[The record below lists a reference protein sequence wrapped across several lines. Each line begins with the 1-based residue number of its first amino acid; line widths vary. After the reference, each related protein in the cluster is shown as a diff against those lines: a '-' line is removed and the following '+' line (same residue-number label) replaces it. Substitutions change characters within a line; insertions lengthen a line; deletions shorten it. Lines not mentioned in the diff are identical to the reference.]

1 MSVPASRPRGR
12 FLMAVI
18 DGGGTLPPAMGVAAE
33 LVRRGHTVSV
43 LADPT
48 VEPSAR
54 AAGCDFTPWRAAP
67 RIDSVAE
74 QTAMVIEFERG
85 SPLRQFA
92 AIRDRLIVGGAPG
105 FAADVVRAVADAPV
119 DAILAEAAVPGILI
133 GAQTTGLP
141 VAALMPNIYLRPTPG
156 LPMMGTGWRPA
167 RGPLGRTRDAAALRL
182 VRRVSATCL
191 PGLNATL
198 ADHRLPPVADM
209 FELLDRCTEVLVLTS
224 PSLDFSPPHLPP
236 NVRYV
241 GPQLDDP
248 DWATQGE
255 PGSWRPDGDGP
266 LVLVAGSSVFQHQTD
281 LLRRATAALGRLPVR
296 GLVTTGRAVDPRDVP
311 APDNVRVVRAAPH
324 RAVLEE
330 AAVAVTHAG
339 HGSLLKALAA
349 GVPLVCMPMGR
360 DQKDN
365 TVRALRLGAGVRVS
379 PKASPETIAAAVGR
393 VLAEP
398 AYALAARRFADT
410 LAAEARSR
418 PSAADRAEALLGSDH
433 PPPAASGG
441 QLGG

>member
-1 MSVPASRPRGR
+1 MAR
-12 FLMAVI
+12 FLQAII
-18 DGGGTLPPAMGVAAE
+18 DGGGTVPPAMGVAGE
-33 LVRRGHTVSV
+33 LVRRGHGVTV

-48 VEPSAR
+48 VAPSAG
-54 AAGCDFTPWRAAP
+54 AAGCDFVPWRAAP
-67 RIDSVAE
+67 HFASVEE
-74 QTAMVIEFERG
+74 QTAFLAAFESGNPVRAY
-85 SPLRQFA
+85 RIA
-92 AIRDRLIVGGAPG
+92 RDRLMGGGATAG
-105 FAADVVRAVADAPV
+105 FASDLLAVAGHVRPAAV
-119 DAILAEAAVPGILI
+119 LAEAAVPGILI
-133 GAQTTGLP
+133 GAFASALP
-141 VAALMPNIYLRPTPG
+141 TASLMPNIYLRPTAG
-156 LPMMGTGWRPA
+156 LPLMGTGWQPA
-167 RGPLGRTRDAAALRL
+167 RGAAGRARDALAPRATRL
-182 VRRVSATCL
+182 LTDRFVR
-191 PGLNATL
+191 GLNTTL
-198 ADHRLPPVADM
+198 RAHGLRPIGDL

-311 APDNVRVVRAAPH
+311 APDNVRVLRAAPH